1 MKLRKIVTMGMAT
14 LMAVS
19 AMSLS
24 AFACENPEDA
34 IISVLAPDGEN
45 RLYLSQEDIDNG
57 ITTVTGYQ
65 GIEVTVNPD
74 NKIEIFNSTV
84 TPRIL
89 SSTYF
94 KGTNIPTSSKS
105 IEDGSYSGTFSV
117 PAKSQ
122 RFSTYLMLNR
132 SNTKV
137 LMEVE
142 PNTNFNKKVEFSLC
156 SKEVST
162 SPLITIEPN
171 ANDQAISVSGIAK
184 NSHLYAYIDNNLS
197 SVAEGTLSF
206 IGY

>member
-122 RFSTYLMLNR
+122 RFSTSCLYGDFYCNHYDL
-132 SNTKV
+132 V
-137 LMEVE
+137 
-142 PNTNFNKKVEFSLC
+142 FAEF
-156 SKEVST
+156 
-162 SPLITIEPN
+162 
-171 ANDQAISVSGIAK
+171 
-184 NSHLYAYIDNNLS
+184 
-197 SVAEGTLSF
+197 
-206 IGY
+206 

>member
-84 TPRIL
+84 TPGKALPI
-89 SSTYF
+89 
-94 KGTNIPTSSKS
+94 
-105 IEDGSYSGTFSV
+105 
-117 PAKSQ
+117 
-122 RFSTYLMLNR
+122 RFL
-132 SNTKV
+132 
-137 LMEVE
+137 
-142 PNTNFNKKVEFSLC
+142 F
-156 SKEVST
+156 
-162 SPLITIEPN
+162 
-171 ANDQAISVSGIAK
+171 
-184 NSHLYAYIDNNLS
+184 
-197 SVAEGTLSF
+197 SF
-206 IGY
+206 ICCPVT

>member
-1 MKLRKIVTMGMAT
+1 M
-14 LMAVS
+14 
-19 AMSLS
+19 
-24 AFACENPEDA
+24 
-34 IISVLAPDGEN
+34 VL
-45 RLYLSQEDIDNG
+45 
-57 ITTVTGYQ
+57 T
-65 GIEVTVNPD
+65 
-74 NKIEIFNSTV
+74 
-84 TPRIL
+84 
-89 SSTYF
+89 
-94 KGTNIPTSSKS
+94 
-105 IEDGSYSGTFSV
+105 V

>member
-65 GIEVTVNPD
+65 GIEVTANPD
-74 NKIEIFNSTV
+74 NKIEVFNSTV

-105 IEDGSYSGTFSV
+105 IEDGSY
-117 PAKSQ
+117 
-122 RFSTYLMLNR
+122 
-132 SNTKV
+132 
-137 LMEVE
+137 MEL
-142 PNTNFNKKVEFSLC
+142 PNYRM
-156 SKEVST
+156 
-162 SPLITIEPN
+162 P
-171 ANDQAISVSGIAK
+171 GAK
-184 NSHLYAYIDNNLS
+184 NVGHLLWDKAKDFLHI
-197 SVAEGTLSF
+197 
-206 IGY
+206 

>member
-94 KGTNIPTSSKS
+94 KEQI
-105 IEDGSYSGTFSV
+105 FLHH
-117 PAKSQ
+117 Q
-122 RFSTYLMLNR
+122 
-132 SNTKV
+132 KV
-137 LMEVE
+137 LKMV
-142 PNTNFNKKVEFSLC
+142 
-156 SKEVST
+156 
-162 SPLITIEPN
+162 LIVVHF
-171 ANDQAISVSGIAK
+171 QFLLKAK
-184 NSHLYAYIDNNLS
+184 DFLHI
-197 SVAEGTLSF
+197 
-206 IGY
+206 

>member
-117 PAKSQ
+117 P
-122 RFSTYLMLNR
+122 
-132 SNTKV
+132 NTKV

>member
-74 NKIEIFNSTV
+74 NRIEIFNSTV

-105 IEDGSYSGTFSV
+105 IEV

>member
-65 GIEVTVNPD
+65 GIEVTANPD

-94 KGTNIPTSSKS
+94 KEQI
-105 IEDGSYSGTFSV
+105 FLHH
-117 PAKSQ
+117 Q
-122 RFSTYLMLNR
+122 
-132 SNTKV
+132 KV
-137 LMEVE
+137 LKMV
-142 PNTNFNKKVEFSLC
+142 
-156 SKEVST
+156 
-162 SPLITIEPN
+162 LI
-171 ANDQAISVSGIAK
+171 AVHFQFLLKAK
-184 NSHLYAYIDNNLS
+184 DFLRI
-197 SVAEGTLSF
+197 
-206 IGY
+206 

>member
-1 MKLRKIVTMGMAT
+1 MK
-14 LMAVS
+14 
-19 AMSLS
+19 
-24 AFACENPEDA
+24 F
-34 IISVLAPDGEN
+34 
-45 RLYLSQEDIDNG
+45 
-57 ITTVTGYQ
+57 
-65 GIEVTVNPD
+65 
-74 NKIEIFNSTV
+74 
-84 TPRIL
+84 
-89 SSTYF
+89 
-94 KGTNIPTSSKS
+94 S
-105 IEDGSYSGTFSV
+105 I

>member
-1 MKLRKIVTMGMAT
+1 
-14 LMAVS
+14 
-19 AMSLS
+19 
-24 AFACENPEDA
+24 
-34 IISVLAPDGEN
+34 
-45 RLYLSQEDIDNG
+45 
-57 ITTVTGYQ
+57 
-65 GIEVTVNPD
+65 
-74 NKIEIFNSTV
+74 
-84 TPRIL
+84 
-89 SSTYF
+89 
-94 KGTNIPTSSKS
+94 
-105 IEDGSYSGTFSV
+105 
-117 PAKSQ
+117 
-122 RFSTYLMLNR
+122 MLNR

-197 SVAEGTLSF
+197 WVAEGTLSF

>member
-105 IEDGSYSGTFSV
+105 IEDGSYSGTFS
-117 PAKSQ
+117 
-122 RFSTYLMLNR
+122 
-132 SNTKV
+132 NTKV